1 MNNIFE
7 TDKKFKEIIGAFMI
21 TFSKLEYG
29 LSFIGVLTE
38 FDLRKREENLP
49 THIGNSL
56 ENKIRNITNYI
67 ENNNLIEL
75 KEIWDIKKNKIG
87 QLNRERRFI
96 AHGFASYSLPRENIT
111 THIKENKKLVKR
123 KFKIETL
130 KRLKNELNELN
141 TGKNG
146 ISGEF
151 YIEFS
156 RQRINQWNNLVN
168 EENKIIY
175 KVNSEVL
182 SDWKG
187 K

>member
-1 MNNIFE
+1 M
-7 TDKKFKEIIGAFMI
+7 
-21 TFSKLEYG
+21 
-29 LSFIGVLTE
+29 
-38 FDLRKREENLP
+38 
-49 THIGNSL
+49 
-56 ENKIRNITNYI
+56 
-67 ENNNLIEL
+67 
-75 KEIWDIKKNKIG
+75 
-87 QLNRERRFI
+87 
-96 AHGFASYSLPRENIT
+96 
-111 THIKENKKLVKR
+111 KR

-175 KVNSEVL
+175 NVNSEVL

>member
-7 TDKKFKEIIGAFMI
+7 TDRKFKEAIGAFMI
-21 TFSKLEYG
+21 AFSQLEYG
-29 LSFIGVLTE
+29 LAFIGVLTE
-38 FDLRKREENLP
+38 FDLRKREQSLLS
-49 THIGNSL
+49 HIGNSF
-56 ENKIRNITNYI
+56 EKKVRNVTNYI
-67 ENNNLIEL
+67 DNNSLSEL
-75 KEIWDIKKNKIG
+75 KEIWDIQKGRIG

-111 THIKENKKLVKR
+111 THIKENNKLVSR
-123 KFKIETL
+123 KYDIETL
-130 KRLKNELNELN
+130 KKLTNELNHLN

-146 ISGEF
+146 INGEF
-151 YIEFS
+151 HTEFS

-168 EENKIIY
+168 VENRIIY
-175 KVNSEVL
+175 RVNSEIL